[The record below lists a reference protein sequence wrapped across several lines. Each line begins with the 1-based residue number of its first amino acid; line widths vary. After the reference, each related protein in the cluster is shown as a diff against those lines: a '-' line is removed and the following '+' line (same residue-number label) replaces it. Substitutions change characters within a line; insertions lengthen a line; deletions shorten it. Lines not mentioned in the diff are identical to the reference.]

1 MAKVHQLLRYAFF
14 LIAACALQLGSEGVR
29 AQQPQPTPR
38 FIFDATSPI
47 SLEPGGDPSQTILQ
61 NNTAEE
67 LEVEVK
73 VVDVEPKGLH
83 PVSSVLNFAPQT
95 VKLPPAGSMLIKLI
109 PPSKEVTEFGQGY
122 LVAIERGKEFARRE
136 IKSRAAAGPTPTP
149 TPKIVEPSMP
159 LDSFQSV
166 NLPGV
171 NFLPSFTSRLSP
183 LSPLLLLI
191 LLILFVVLV
200 LRSSVLKSSIGKSA
214 RDFLVAAL
222 SIILLGLIV
231 GYSGLDKNTLS
242 AVIVPPLS
250 LTSAQPLTGGLIG
263 ADGSLGKL
271 EADGFQLRATGIPR
285 AGAYE
290 GSLKVPQ
297 ASTPKEVKVIT
308 NVSDWW
314 PYAFL
319 FITLGVLLGYHL
331 TRYFKQQ
338 RGEDEQRVRAA
349 QLWLR
354 VSDEESNFQLAHG
367 GQPLAAYSIA
377 SAAKDWLAAAE
388 RNLAAHATDIAKPSL
403 DRLEAYLALFT
414 KFRGQ
419 LLTLDSLQESV
430 WELIE
435 RDEPKLAQNRE
446 SIRVFS
452 ETEEALKG
460 EPLVFSS
467 DEEQKS
473 TALNAYQSRVQAQLD
488 WLGALEKMLVTVN
501 GYLEVG
507 GQQEWDQSVLKEFK
521 KAKRAAIMATK
532 LEDVTKASEE
542 AATAYNNM
550 VTTLAEDSTVPGVLE
565 DAEFGLDPVM
575 VAMAHVRAR
584 VRVSDLSYSLLA
596 TGSDEHDSDNLYV
609 FTATVTLPV
618 GIDAYRL
625 QWNFGDGQNSNVM
638 VVALASGEPVQIRV
652 SHRYSEDGTK
662 EVAIKNSGGDVLDK
676 LSVEVDK
683 GPGRAARLLTAFRL
697 TEWQMSVIT
706 GLIAIGLGFHT
717 LYLTKAVWGTSA
729 DYLYAILWGSIVS
742 EGLKYAAGLVNRIW
756 SS

>member
-1 MAKVHQLLRYAFF
+1 
-14 LIAACALQLGSEGVR
+14 
-29 AQQPQPTPR
+29 
-38 FIFDATSPI
+38 
-47 SLEPGGDPSQTILQ
+47 
-61 NNTAEE
+61 
-67 LEVEVK
+67 
-73 VVDVEPKGLH
+73 
-83 PVSSVLNFAPQT
+83 
-95 VKLPPAGSMLIKLI
+95 
-109 PPSKEVTEFGQGY
+109 
-122 LVAIERGKEFARRE
+122 
-136 IKSRAAAGPTPTP
+136 
-149 TPKIVEPSMP
+149 
-159 LDSFQSV
+159 
-166 NLPGV
+166 
-171 NFLPSFTSRLSP
+171 
-183 LSPLLLLI
+183 
-191 LLILFVVLV
+191 
-200 LRSSVLKSSIGKSA
+200 
-214 RDFLVAAL
+214 
-222 SIILLGLIV
+222 V
-231 GYSGLDKNTLS
+231 GYSGLDRNTLS

-250 LTSAQPLTGGLIG
+250 LTSAQPLAGGLIG

-271 EADGFQLRATGIPR
+271 EANGFQLRATGIPR

-290 GSLKVPQ
+290 GTLKVPQ
-297 ASTPKEVKVIT
+297 ASTPKEVKVVT

-367 GQPLAAYSIA
+367 GQLLAAYSIA

-388 RNLAAHATDIAKPSL
+388 RSLAAHATDIAKPSL
-403 DRLEAYLALFT
+403 DRLDAYFALFT

-446 SIRVFS
+446 GIRVFS
-452 ETEEALKG
+452 ETREALKG

-473 TALNAYQSRVQAQLD
+473 TALNAYQSKVQAKID
-488 WLGALEKMLVTVN
+488 WLNALEKMLVTVN
-501 GYLEVG
+501 GYLEMAG
-507 GQQEWDQSVLKEFK
+507 EHGWEQSVVEDFK
-521 KAKRAAIMATK
+521 KARRAAILAGK
-532 LEDVTKASEE
+532 LEDVVKANDE
-542 AATAYNNM
+542 AAAAYNNALTTEAGDPEM
-550 VTTLAEDSTVPGVLE
+550 PGALEDMEFVPGTLA
-565 DAEFGLDPVM
+565 A
-575 VAMAHVRAR
+575 AMAI
-584 VRVSDLSYSLLA
+584 RVSDLSYSLLA

-618 GIDAYRL
+618 GIEAYRL

-638 VVALASGEPVQIRV
+638 VMALASGEPVQIRV
-652 SHRYSEDGTK
+652 SHRYSEGGAK
-662 EVAIKNSGGDVLDK
+662 EVAIKNSRGDVLDK
-676 LSVEVDK
+676 LSVQVDK
-683 GPGRAARLLTAFRL
+683 GPGRAARLLAAFRL

-717 LYLTKAVWGTSA
+717 LYLTKAVWGTPA